1 MSLPV
6 ASVQV
11 ESSTSAT
18 AVVVKDA
25 GDDPDFT
32 DEVNL
37 FDFGFVDSLGAT
49 EILLYMEQ
57 QFGVEITQKDIT
69 MYSMNSIN
77 EIAAVVESKLK

>member
-1 MSLPV
+1 M
-6 ASVQV
+6 
-11 ESSTSAT
+11 TN
-18 AVVVKDA
+18 VKDTLRAYIAEHFDA

-69 MYSMNSIN
+69 MYSMNYIN
-77 EIAAVVESKLK
+77 EIVAVVESKLK